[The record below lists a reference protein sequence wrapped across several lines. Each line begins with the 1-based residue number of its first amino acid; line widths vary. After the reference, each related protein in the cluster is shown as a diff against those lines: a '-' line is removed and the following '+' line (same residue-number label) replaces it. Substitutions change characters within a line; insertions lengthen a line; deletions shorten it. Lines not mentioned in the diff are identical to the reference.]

1 MIYSRLCSLKKILVS
16 LLMITLT
23 VGFSSYAAAGSFIEV
38 EGRFIK
44 IFGKTFCLYG
54 CDELKPPPP
63 VVRQPAIIP
72 PLPR

>member
-1 MIYSRLCSLKKILVS
+1 MIYRKPCAIRKIVAAL
-16 LLMITLT
+16 LLMTFT